1 MRILVLSDKT
11 LSRRLGDGLRV
22 YGLLQHLM
30 DAHRFDLVS
39 FCRDEDEAD
48 PELARLFES
57 TTMVAAP
64 SPQRSS
70 WGRRIYK
77 AVSGADFKHTS
88 LPMQAAIA
96 KVIAEKR
103 PDLLLD
109 VGASAIPNL
118 PRGPLPA
125 PLVVDSIDEPLLRE
139 MRALNQ
145 GSLSKR
151 ATHLY
156 QGWRFWNYEREALG
170 RAALNVYVSEVDAD
184 VYRRFFPDRAVAVV
198 PNGVDVEYFSPL
210 QMPVHPRYVVF
221 EGNMHFGPNIDAAR
235 RLVIDILP
243 LMRERMPDVR
253 VGLVGR
259 DPVDEVRALASPAV
273 DVTGTVDDVRPYL
286 ARAAVFA
293 CPLQL
298 GSGIKN
304 KILQAWAMG
313 RPVVATPQC
322 LGGLSAEDGR
332 NILVRSEPRS
342 FADAVCGLLADS
354 GRAAALGA
362 AGRETV
368 MREYSWQKQATRFE
382 SLLTSAVGG
391 WPHRSHGAAAAPHEP
406 STTDSLPEPR

>member
-11 LSRRLGDGLRV
+11 LSRRLGDGLRI
-22 YGLLQHLM
+22 YGLLKYLT
-30 DAHRFDLVS
+30 DAHHFDLVS
-39 FCRDEDEAD
+39 FCRHDDEAD
-48 PELARLFES
+48 SEVARLFAS
-57 TTMVAAP
+57 VTMVATPAP
-64 SPQRSS
+64 RRSS
-70 WGRRIYK
+70 WPRRIYK

-88 LPMQAAIA
+88 QAMQSAIA
-96 KVIAEKR
+96 KAIAEHR

-109 VGASAIPNL
+109 VGASAVPNL
-118 PRGPLPA
+118 PSGPLPA

-139 MRALNQ
+139 MRALRQ
-145 GSLSKR
+145 GSLADR
-151 ATHLY
+151 AAHLY

-170 RAALNVYVSEVDAD
+170 RAALNIYVSDVDAE

-210 QMPVHPRYVVF
+210 PLPADPRYVVF
-221 EGNMHFGPNIDAAR
+221 EGNMHFGPNIDAAQ
-235 RLVIDILP
+235 RLVRDILP
-243 LMRERMPDVR
+243 LMKERMPDVR

-259 DPVDEVRALASPAV
+259 DPVDEVQVLASPAV

-342 FADAVCGLLADS
+342 FADAVCGLLADP

-382 SLLTSAVGG
+382 SLLASAVGG
-391 WPHRSHGAAAAPHEP
+391 WPHRSQGAAATPCEP